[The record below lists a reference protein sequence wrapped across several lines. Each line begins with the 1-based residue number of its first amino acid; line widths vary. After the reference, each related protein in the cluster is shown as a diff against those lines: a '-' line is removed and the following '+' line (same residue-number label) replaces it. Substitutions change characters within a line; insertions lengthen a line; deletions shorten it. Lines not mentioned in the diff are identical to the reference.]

1 MNMALENGYNFKV
14 NKKFLEEAKTK
25 KFSIKKNTNEEV
37 KNSLPTNTMPAKSF
51 DDIRK
56 IRIKEII
63 ISGLAEKELVKQ
75 YVSDYSKRHCFF
87 APVYV
92 VKRDN
97 NYFAEGN
104 VAILEA
110 ARSLGLETVLCKYG
124 DKKEAENDNKYRQ
137 IGTVINFNNEF
148 IGKVISSTEKK
159 VCIMNQNGE
168 TRKITLDYHL
178 KNNYIKILNNYEI
191 KEVTESRASEKEK
204 IIEISYDK
212 EIKKARIIQHA
223 EKESIEILIDKDD
236 FKDFYQDLKTI
247 FEKEKNLRTS
257 YYIINNNIIR
267 VLFKGVKGYFDKS
280 RFVFCVQNVNLN
292 KYTPYIKEVKVDGK
306 EVIHKAL
313 INVDGKNRD
322 FEIEVPNI
330 CRYGSYEI
338 EFFVEVEKYKK
349 SDKIKVNID
358 FDKNKIEVQKEIT
371 KIKQTNSTYN
381 LIDARSFVIRADNYN
396 ECFGHNVENIDA
408 VIDVFD
414 GNEIKTIEV
423 QAYYCNTCGVYYLNE
438 REYLRANKCGRLI
451 CQILSLNEYKKMKNK
466 MGYSLNPES
475 VLKSYGYSAAQKDQL
490 SEKTRRAILEVIIE
504 KNVLTKKEVIDY
516 LIFFIKYHPH
526 ASQAIEKWKSDISYL
541 NGYRKGEPR
550 YIKIDKII
558 R

>member
-1 MNMALENGYNFKV
+1 MALENGYNFKV